1 MSSKTALKNQ
11 ELLLHELH
19 HRVNNMLMTIS
30 AVARLTRAKSKDIDQ
45 FAKGLDDRLTALAR
59 SHALLSQPGKTTA
72 TIKEILSQ
80 ELSAQGGVEGE
91 NLSQR
96 GPELF
101 LPSKQAQVLS
111 MAFHEL
117 ATNAVKHGALST
129 KAARIEIFWDAERTQ
144 HGQHVRICWRERGVT
159 INHDPLK
166 RGFGSEILE
175 RSIPEMLKGSFNR
188 TFHADGIECVLEF
201 SIRA

>member
-1 MSSKTALKNQ
+1 
-11 ELLLHELH
+11 
-19 HRVNNMLMTIS
+19 MLMTIS

-80 ELSAQGGVEGE
+80 ELSAQGGVESE

-96 GPELF
+96 GPELS

-111 MAFHEL
+111 MAFHEMR
-117 ATNAVKHGALST
+117 LST
-129 KAARIEIFWDAERTQ
+129 
-144 HGQHVRICWRERGVT
+144 
-159 INHDPLK
+159 
-166 RGFGSEILE
+166 E
-175 RSIPEMLKGSFNR
+175 RS
-188 TFHADGIECVLEF
+188 
-201 SIRA
+201 

>member
-1 MSSKTALKNQ
+1 
-11 ELLLHELH
+11 
-19 HRVNNMLMTIS
+19 MLMTIS
-30 AVARLTRAKSKDIDQ
+30 AVARLTRAKSKDINH

-59 SHALLSQPGKTTA
+59 SHALWSQPSKTTA

-96 GPELF
+96 GPELY

-129 KAARIEIFWDAERTQ
+129 KAARIEVFWRT
-144 HGQHVRICWRERGVT
+144 HSTWTTCTH
-159 INHDPLK
+159 L
-166 RGFGSEILE
+166 L
-175 RSIPEMLKGSFNR
+175 
-188 TFHADGIECVLEF
+188 A
-201 SIRA
+201 